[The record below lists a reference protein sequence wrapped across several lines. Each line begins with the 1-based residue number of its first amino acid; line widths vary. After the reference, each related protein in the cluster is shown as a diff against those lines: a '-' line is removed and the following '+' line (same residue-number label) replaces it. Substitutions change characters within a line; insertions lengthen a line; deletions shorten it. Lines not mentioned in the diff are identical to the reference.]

1 MRHEIRRG
9 GLHIFALIGS
19 LLLCSGLHAQAP
31 KPEPGGGATVPR
43 LVNFFGRAV
52 DEQGKTIVGAAGI
65 SFAIYKDQSEGAPL
79 WMETQNVHADAK
91 GDYSAQLGASKTE
104 GLPLE
109 IFSSTEARW
118 LGVRINGGTEQPR
131 VLLLSVPYALKA
143 ADAQTLG
150 GLPPSAFLLAAGS
163 ASAAT
168 NATRRIGDAAGIAR
182 RHKTSHD
189 RWWHG
194 DRTGKVRR
202 HRRHRQFAN
211 LRYRDQRR
219 YRHQHTQDQAGR
231 PGLRHFPWSADP
243 AGDRGRHADSRKEF
257 ATAECHRVYVQQRH
271 RESCEPKPSAGRWS
285 RGETIPTKSIW
296 HIESAIRLGLQRP
309 VRDRAVGLPTR
320 ASSVSLLGRRFL
332 GTGDGTVTSVGL
344 SAPNS
349 DFSVS
354 GSPVTSSGTLAFS
367 WLIPPTSGGI
377 GNAIVKR
384 DGNGDFST
392 RVMAAIGITTTSI
405 QSTGSATG
413 PFSATMVG
421 INQASGALNGFGVF
435 GDSFS
440 GNGAGVLAAAEGGGI
455 GVFGQAGF
463 HNLGGQGVFGES
475 FGTQVSPNGFGPD
488 GVDGISHSTLG
499 SGVAAVNTTT
509 GDGLF
514 AQSTGG
520 FAAFFL
526 GDVDVDGNLS
536 KAGGSFKIDHP
547 LDPANK
553 YLYHSFVESP
563 DMMNIY
569 NGTVTTDARGNATV
583 AMPEWFE
590 ALNRDF
596 RYQLTCIGGF
606 APVYVA
612 QEITEN
618 QFRIAGGAPG
628 MKVSWQVTGVRHDAW
643 ADAHRIPVEQLKT
656 GREQG
661 LYLHPELFGA
671 SPEKSIAAAHHVVVK
686 ATREGGQQGSPI
698 K

>member
-168 NATRRIGDAAGIAR
+168 NATEESV
-182 RHKTSHD
+182 TP
-189 RWWHG
+189 
-194 DRTGKVRR
+194 
-202 HRRHRQFAN
+202 
-211 LRYRDQRR
+211 
-219 YRHQHTQDQAGR
+219 QA
-231 PGLRHFPWSADP
+231 LP
-243 AGDRGRHADSRKEF
+243 AGTKPVTTAGGT
-257 ATAECHRVYVQQRH
+257 ATALARFDATADIANSQIFDTGTNVGIGTSTPKTKLDVQGSGTFHGALTLPATGAATQTAGKNSQPLNVTASTFNSGTAKAVNETFRWQV
-271 RESCEPKPSAGRWS
+271 EPRGNNTTNPSGTLNLLFGS
-285 RGETIPTKSIW
+285 GSNVPSET
-296 HIESAIRLGLQRP
+296 GL
-309 VRDRAVGLPTR
+309 L
-320 ASSVSLLGRRFL
+320 VSNKGFISFAPGQTFP

-354 GSPVTSSGTLAFS
+354 GSPVTSSGTLAFN

-596 RYQLTCIGGF
+596 HYQLTCIGGF